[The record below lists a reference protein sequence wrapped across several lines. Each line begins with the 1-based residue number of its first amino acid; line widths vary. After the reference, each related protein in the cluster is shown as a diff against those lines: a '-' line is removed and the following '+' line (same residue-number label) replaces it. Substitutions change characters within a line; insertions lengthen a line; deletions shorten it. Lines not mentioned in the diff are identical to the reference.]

1 MVQIF
6 DSWAGELTPYHFT
19 TFALPPLLK
28 IASLFKSKLTALGIP
43 PPSIILFA
51 KGANTSLAHLSTLGV
66 FDVLALDW
74 CITAKEAKEIT
85 GGRVALQGNADPL
98 CLYGGRQGI
107 EDEVKRVCDG
117 FIGEGKGPK
126 GWISNLYVTS
136 SFALSPRSD
145 PPESQGY
152 GYLTIV

>member
-28 IASLFKSKLTALGIP
+28 ISSLFRSKLTALGITP
-43 PPSIILFA
+43 PPIILFA
-51 KGANTSLAHLSTLGV
+51 KGANSSLELLSKSGA

-74 CITAKEAKEIT
+74 CITPEEAKVVT

-98 CLYGGRQGI
+98 CLYGGKDGI
-107 EDEVKRVCDG
+107 EGEVKRVCSG

-126 GWISNLYVTS
+126 GWIANLGECGS
-136 SFALSPRSD
+136 
-145 PPESQGY
+145 
-152 GYLTIV
+152 